1 MQNID
6 VEWAG
11 QVDYLEA
18 WELQKALVA
27 ERIANPE
34 TPGKLLLLEHPHTYT
49 LGRNGRLENLLLN
62 EDELTA
68 RQIAFYQV
76 DRGGDITYHGPGQLV
91 GYPILSLKRVYEQ
104 LGLGMVQRYVTDIEE
119 VIIQT
124 LAKFGID
131 GQRFEGHRGVWV
143 ETGQG
148 LDKIAAV
155 GIRIQKDGVTS
166 HGFALNVQPDLS
178 YFSHIIPCGI
188 QDHGVASMA
197 QFLDTPVTIVDVL
210 PHLVAA
216 FTAVFQLQ
224 TNIQWQ
230 PISLPDFKESYVSH
244 FIRFD

>member
-104 LGLGMVQRYVTDIEE
+104 PGLGMVQRYVTDIEE

-124 LAKFGID
+124 LTKFGIK
-131 GQRFEGHRGVWV
+131 GQRFEGSPGTRCLSLLEPVPGPLGRGLVAPGRHPSLSTRIRPVLAVQPGAGTGIVAAKHGGRGSTRHRRGPA
-143 ETGQG
+143 GKPSG
-148 LDKIAAV
+148 LD
-155 GIRIQKDGVTS
+155 S
-166 HGFALNVQPDLS
+166 
-178 YFSHIIPCGI
+178 
-188 QDHGVASMA
+188 
-197 QFLDTPVTIVDVL
+197 
-210 PHLVAA
+210 PHR
-216 FTAVFQLQ
+216 
-224 TNIQWQ
+224 
-230 PISLPDFKESYVSH
+230 PG
-244 FIRFD
+244 